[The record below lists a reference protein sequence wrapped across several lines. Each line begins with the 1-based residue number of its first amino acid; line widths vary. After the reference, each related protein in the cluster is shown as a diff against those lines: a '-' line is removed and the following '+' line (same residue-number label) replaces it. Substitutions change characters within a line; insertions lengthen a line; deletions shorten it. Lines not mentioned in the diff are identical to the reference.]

1 MMSDLSRFVRT
12 DEACRRSGLSERNLA
27 RRIADGEIP
36 AFRDPRDRRWRL
48 IRIDDLPDLVGVVP
62 FERRRS
68 RAVEEVAS

>member
-1 MMSDLSRFVRT
+1 MSDLSRFVRK

-36 AFRDPRDRRWRL
+36 VFTDPRDRRFVL

-68 RAVEEVAS
+68 RSTEQVAS